1 MTDFTSPL
9 FALFF
14 FPTLT
19 AFWLTKNWR
28 ILQIHFLLAASYLF
42 YSWTHPI
49 YLFIIIASSLIDYL
63 AGNAIY
69 ASTDKL
75 RRKVFLLISVSAN
88 LGLLCF
94 FKYANFFIANINS
107 LSGDVTALPAINVI
121 LPVGISFYT
130 FQSMSYTIDIY
141 RNALVPARFLDFFF
155 YVASFPQLVAGPIVR
170 AGQFLPQLRRPL
182 YENVNLNGTFYI
194 FFGLFKKLF
203 VANILATEIVD
214 PIFANPANFS
224 TLDLYFGIVCYAFQ
238 IFFDF
243 SAYSDI
249 AIGLGRLIGFD
260 LPVNFLSPYLASNPR
275 EFWKRWHISL
285 STWIRDY
292 VYYPL
297 GGSRHGTLKT
307 YRNLALTMTLFGL
320 WHGASWNFIIWGMLH
335 GIYLILWRLGHPF
348 LNAISLQRSPGWVRK
363 VFWRVFFFHMVCF
376 AWIFF
381 RAQGWGGVTEFFT
394 SFTSNIWI
402 PSKIAYQMPFIFLL
416 IISFLIHDFVE
427 PCIEFIASSW
437 TRLPLILQALAFY
450 AIFVAQG
457 YLNFKVAPFIYFQF

>member
-9 FALFF
+9 FALLF
-14 FPTLT
+14 FPTIVV
-19 AFWLTKNWR
+19 FWLSRNWR
-28 ILQIHFLLAASYLF
+28 TLQILFLLAASYLF
-42 YSWTHPI
+42 YSWAHPA
-49 YLFIIIASSLIDYL
+49 YLFLIIASSLIDYV
-63 AGNAIY
+63 AGNKIH

-75 RRKVFLLISVSAN
+75 RRKVFLLISVSTN

-107 LSGDVTALPAINVI
+107 LSEDIVTLPAINVI

-141 RNALVPARFLDFFF
+141 RKTLVPARFLDFFF

-170 AGQFLPQLRRPL
+170 AGQFLPQLERPL
-182 YENVNLNGTFYI
+182 HENVRLSGVFYV
-194 FFGLFKKLF
+194 FYGLIKKLF

-214 PIFANPANFS
+214 PIFANASSFS
-224 TLDLYFGIVCYAFQ
+224 TLDLYFGVVCYAFQ

-249 AIGLGRLIGFD
+249 AIGLGRLIGLD

-292 VYYPL
+292 VYFPL
-297 GGSRHGTLKT
+297 GGSRLGAMKT

-320 WHGASWNFIIWGMLH
+320 WHGASWNFIVWGVLH
-335 GIYLILWRLGHPF
+335 GVYLVLWRLGHPF
-348 LNAISLQRSPGWVRK
+348 LNNISPQRPPEWVRK
-363 VFWRVFFFHMVCF
+363 VFWRIFFFHMVCL

-381 RAQGWGGVTEFFT
+381 RTQGWGDATEFFT

-402 PSKIAYQMPFIFLL
+402 SSKIACQLPFLFLL
-416 IISFLIHDFVE
+416 LISLLIHDIVE
-427 PCIEFIASSW
+427 PRIEFIASSW
-437 TRLPLILQALAFY
+437 TNLPLLLQATFFY
-450 AIFVAQG
+450 AIFLTQG